1 MKKLII
7 LLMALTVLSIAEP
20 VYAQTNRPRNEFSI
34 SYGPLSR
41 SKIYTIV
48 KNILGKELTKNYGSN
63 NFGARSFEYFY
74 RISDFI
80 SVGAVFC
87 AYHAKEWY
95 DTVFGLNEEDDD
107 KAKDK
112 QNDYT
117 VLGAIRF
124 HWYDREWFGA
134 YTKFAIG
141 STYHD
146 WWPKDRQEMN
156 FQVSL
161 LGLEVGPPKYRVFAE
176 FGAGEQG
183 LILYGLRFRF

>member
-1 MKKLII
+1 
-7 LLMALTVLSIAEP
+7 MALTVLSIAEP

-48 KNILGKELTKNYGSN
+48 KNIIGKELTKNYGSN

-80 SVGAVFC
+80 SVGAIFC

-95 DTVFGLNEEDDD
+95 DTVLGLNEEDDY

-134 YTKFAIG
+134 YTKLAVG

-156 FQVSL
+156 FK
-161 LGLEVGPPKYRVFAE
+161 P
-176 FGAGEQG
+176 
-183 LILYGLRFRF
+183 

>member
-1 MKKLII
+1 MKTNILNYTENSYIYGGKTTTTMKKLII

-80 SVGAVFC
+80 SVGAIFC

-95 DTVFGLNEEDDD
+95 DTVFGLNEEDDY

-112 QNDYT
+112 QNDYCPSE
-117 VLGAIRF
+117 VLTDDQMRNAVRNV
-124 HWYDREWFGA
+124 WQDSTDAALEL
-134 YTKFAIG
+134 IG
-141 STYHD
+141 
-146 WWPKDRQEMN
+146 
-156 FQVSL
+156 
-161 LGLEVGPPKYRVFAE
+161 
-176 FGAGEQG
+176 
-183 LILYGLRFRF
+183 FRIGNQS